1 MASNETLIHRFW
13 RHVFEKSHRP
23 AFLVKNRRP
32 AAEPIVMGGGPMHA
46 PHVYFPKREP
56 YVALTFEDAGV
67 LVAEIVNFLRQ
78 CGFKRGDKAA
88 ILAWN
93 KPEWVWTDLAIQTM
107 GGVTVPI
114 YPNSNGE
121 AVDYILANSGAS
133 FLFGDSSEQLAKVG
147 PDSAV
152 KKFLLTEP
160 IVNLADYEAQAP
172 SRKEYSILTR
182 NLLLEIEQVVK
193 GDHRNAILAGALAS
207 ISRSD
212 PATIIYTSGSTGR
225 PKGVVLTHGNIASA
239 CETLSETA
247 FQFNEEDVAL
257 SYLPLAHVYERVDG
271 NALTLWNAIPS
282 AYCSPEEVG
291 DVLPIVKP
299 TMLIGVPAVWRKMK
313 DKIDKKLLAETG
325 VKAKL
330 VAWALKQN
338 KPGFRRWLADAL
350 VFKKVRAGLGGRLRI
365 VMSGGAAISSDILNF
380 FNLVGIKLLE
390 GYGMTET
397 SGGVIVN
404 TPTANK
410 VGTVGKVIPNVL
422 IKVVP
427 READLDK
434 PNTGVLWMKNRDEH
448 GPIFGGYLGLPEENA
463 KSFDAE
469 GYFCSGDVV
478 QIVDGDYVA
487 IRGRAKRQFK
497 TDQGKYVSPDDVEK
511 AFDGESIV
519 GFMVPIGDGL
529 PFVSALIF
537 VNQLTAKDYLKAK
550 GITAPA
556 GQDAAA
562 FYATHP
568 EIVKLIDRAKETANQ
583 KLQRWETVK
592 KVHIVPVEATVANGL
607 LTPTLK
613 IRAEEAM
620 KRYKAEIEALYKK

>member
-1 MASNETLIHRFW
+1 MATQETLIQRFW
-13 RHVFEKSHRP
+13 RHVFEKPTRP
-23 AFLVKNRRP
+23 AFLVKNRGP
-32 AAEPIVMGGGPMHA
+32 VEQPILIGGGPMHA
-46 PHVYFPKREP
+46 PHVYVPKREAYRP
-56 YVALTFEDAGV
+56 LSHMDAGI
-67 LVAEIVNFLRQ
+67 LVAEIVTFLRQ

-93 KPEWVWTDLAIQTM
+93 RPEWVWTDLAIQTM

-121 AVDYILANSGAS
+121 AVDYIIANSGAT
-133 FLFGDSSEQLAKVG
+133 FIFGDSSEQLAKVG
-147 PDSAV
+147 PQSDA
-152 KKFLLTEP
+152 KKFLLSEP
-160 IVNLADYEAQAP
+160 IVNLADYEVTPP
-172 SRKEYSILTR
+172 SHKEFSILTR
-182 NLLLEIEQVVK
+182 NQLLDIEQVVTGK
-193 GDHRNAILAGALAS
+193 ARDSLLASELAS
-207 ISRSD
+207 ITRKD

-239 CETLSETA
+239 CETLSATA
-247 FQFNEEDVAL
+247 FQFNEDDVAL

-282 AYCSPEEVG
+282 AYCSPEEMG
-291 DVLPIVKP
+291 DVIPLIKP

-313 DKIDKKLLAETG
+313 DKIDKKLTAETG
-325 VKAKL
+325 LKAKL

-338 KPGFRRWLADAL
+338 KPGFCRWLADKL
-350 VFKKVRAGLGGRLRI
+350 VFNKVRAGMGGRLRI

-380 FNLVGIKLLE
+380 FNLVGINLLE

-404 TPTANK
+404 TPSANK

-422 IKVVP
+422 IKIVP
-427 READLDK
+427 REQDLDT
-434 PNTGVLWMKNRDEH
+434 PNKGVLWMKNRDEH

-478 QIVDGDYVA
+478 QLLDGGYVA

-511 AFDGESIV
+511 AFDGESII

-529 PFVSALIF
+529 PFVSALVF
-537 VNQLTAKDYLKAK
+537 VNQLTARDHLKAK
-550 GITAPA
+550 GITVPA

-562 FYATHP
+562 FYATHG
-568 EIVKLIDRAKETANQ
+568 EIVALVEAAKETANK

-592 KVHIVPVEATVANGL
+592 KFTILPVEATVANGL

-613 IRAEEAM
+613 IRTEEAM
-620 KRYKAEIEALYKK
+620 KRYKAEVEAMYKK

>member
-1 MASNETLIHRFW
+1 MATQETLIHRFW
-13 RHVFEKSHRP
+13 RHVFETPARP
-23 AFLVKNRRP
+23 AFLVKNRGP
-32 AAEPIVMGGGPMHA
+32 VEQPIVLGGGYMRG
-46 PHVYFPKREP
+46 PHVYYPKREP
-56 YVALTFEDAGV
+56 YRALTHMDAGI
-67 LVAEIVNFLRQ
+67 LVAEIVTFLRQ

-93 KPEWVWTDLAIQTM
+93 CPEWVWTDLAIQTM

-121 AVDYILANSGAS
+121 AVDYILANSGAT
-133 FLFGDSSEQLAKVG
+133 FLFGDGSDQLAKVT
-147 PDSAV
+147 PDSQV
-152 KKFLLTEP
+152 KKFLLSEP
-160 IVNLADYEAQAP
+160 IVNLADYEVTP
-172 SRKEYSILTR
+172 PKSKEFSILTR
-182 NLLLEIEQVVK
+182 NQLIEIESVIRRGAK
-193 GDHRNAILAGALAS
+193 NSLMASELAQ
-207 ISRSD
+207 ITRKD

-271 NALTLWNAIPS
+271 NALTLWNGIPS
-282 AYCSPEEVG
+282 AYCRPEEMG
-291 DVLPIVKP
+291 DVLPLVKP

-313 DKIDKKLLAETG
+313 DKIDNKLKVETG
-325 VKAKL
+325 LKAKI
-330 VAWALKQN
+330 VGWALKQD
-338 KPGFRRWLADAL
+338 KPGFKRWLADQL
-350 VFKKVRAGLGGRLRI
+350 VFKKVRAGMGGRLRI
-365 VMSGGAAISSDILNF
+365 VMSGGAAISADTLNF
-380 FNLVGIKLLE
+380 FNLCGIRLLE

-404 TPTANK
+404 TPTTNK
-410 VGTVGKVIPNVL
+410 VGTVGTVIPNVE

-427 READLDK
+427 REQDKDK
-434 PNTGVLWMKNRDEH
+434 PNTGVLWMKNKDEH

-478 QIVDGDYVA
+478 QILDGGYVA

-511 AFDGESIV
+511 AFEGESIV
-519 GFMVPIGDGL
+519 GFIVPIGDAL
-529 PFVSALIF
+529 PYVSALIF
-537 VNQLTAKDYLKAK
+537 VNQLAARDHLKAK

-556 GQDAAA
+556 DGDAAA

-568 EIVKLIDRAKETANQ
+568 EIVALIESAKETANK
-583 KLQRWETVK
+583 KLQRWESVK
-592 KVHIVPVEATVANGL
+592 RVAILPVEATVANGL

-620 KRYKAEIEALYKK
+620 KRYKAEVEAIYVK

>member
-1 MASNETLIHRFW
+1 MANQETLIQRFW
-13 RHVFEKSHRP
+13 RHVFEMPARP
-23 AFLVKNRRP
+23 AFLVKNRGP
-32 AAEPIVMGGGPMHA
+32 VEQPILIGGGPMHA
-46 PHVYFPKREP
+46 PHVYVPKREAYRP
-56 YVALTFEDAGV
+56 LSHMDAGI
-67 LVAEIVNFLRQ
+67 LVAEIVTFLRQ

-93 KPEWVWTDLAIQTM
+93 RPEWVWTDLAIQTM

-121 AVDYILANSGAS
+121 AVDYIIANSGAT

-147 PDSAV
+147 PDSEV
-152 KKFLLTEP
+152 KKFLLAEP
-160 IVNLADYEAQAP
+160 IVNLADYEVTPP
-172 SRKEYSILTR
+172 SRKEFSILTR
-182 NLLLEIEQVVK
+182 NQLFDIEQVVTGK
-193 GDHRNAILAGALAS
+193 AKNSLLATELAS
-207 ISRSD
+207 ITRKD

-247 FQFNEEDVAL
+247 FQFTEDDVAL

-282 AYCSPEEVG
+282 AYCSPEEMGEVIP
-291 DVLPIVKP
+291 LIKP

-313 DKIDKKLLAETG
+313 DKIDKKLTAETG
-325 VKAKL
+325 LKAKL

-338 KPGFRRWLADAL
+338 KPGFCRWLADKL
-350 VFKKVRAGLGGRLRI
+350 VFNKVRAGMGGRLRI

-380 FNLVGIKLLE
+380 FNLVGINLLE

-404 TPTANK
+404 TPSANK

-422 IKVVP
+422 IKIVP
-427 READLDK
+427 REQDK
-434 PNTGVLWMKNRDEH
+434 DTPNKGVLWMKNRDEH

-478 QIVDGDYVA
+478 QLLDGGYVA

-511 AFDGESIV
+511 AFDGESII

-529 PFVSALIF
+529 PFVSALVF
-537 VNQLTAKDYLKAK
+537 VNQLTARDHLKAK
-550 GITAPA
+550 GITVPA

-562 FYATHP
+562 FFATHP
-568 EIVKLIDRAKETANQ
+568 EIVALVENAKEIANK

-592 KVHIVPVEATVANGL
+592 KVTIIPIEATVANGL

-613 IRAEEAM
+613 MRTEEAM
-620 KRYKAEIEALYKK
+620 KRYQAEVEAIYKK

>member
-1 MASNETLIHRFW
+1 MATQETLIQRFW
-13 RHVFEKSHRP
+13 RHVFEKPTRP
-23 AFLVKNRRP
+23 AFLVKNRGP
-32 AAEPIVMGGGPMHA
+32 VEQPILIGGGPMHA
-46 PHVYFPKREP
+46 PHVYVPKREAYRP
-56 YVALTFEDAGV
+56 LSHMDAGI
-67 LVAEIVNFLRQ
+67 LVAEIVTFLRQ

-93 KPEWVWTDLAIQTM
+93 RPEWVWTDLAIQTM

-121 AVDYILANSGAS
+121 AVDYIIANSGAT

-147 PDSAV
+147 PDSDV
-152 KKFLLTEP
+152 KKFLLSEP
-160 IVNLADYEAQAP
+160 IVNLADYEVTPP
-172 SRKEYSILTR
+172 SQKEFSILTR
-182 NLLLEIEQVVK
+182 NQLLDIEQVIK
-193 GDHRNAILAGALAS
+193 GNARNTILASELAS
-207 ISRSD
+207 VTRKD

-239 CETLSETA
+239 CETLSATA
-247 FQFNEEDVAL
+247 FQFNEDDVAL

-282 AYCSPEEVG
+282 AYCSPEEMGEVIP
-291 DVLPIVKP
+291 LIKP

-313 DKIDKKLLAETG
+313 DKIDKKLTAETG
-325 VKAKL
+325 LKAKIA
-330 VAWALKQN
+330 AWAMKQS
-338 KPGFRRWLADAL
+338 KPGFCRWLADQL
-350 VFKKVRAGLGGRLRI
+350 VFKKVRAGMGGRLRI

-380 FNLVGIKLLE
+380 FNLVGINLLE

-397 SGGVIVN
+397 TGGVIVN
-404 TPTANK
+404 TPSANK

-422 IKVVP
+422 IKIVP
-427 READLDK
+427 REQDLDT
-434 PNTGVLWMKNRDEH
+434 PNKGVLWMKNRDEH

-478 QIVDGDYVA
+478 QLLEGDYVA

-511 AFDGESIV
+511 AFDGESII

-529 PFVSALIF
+529 PFVSALVF
-537 VNQLTAKDYLKAK
+537 VNQLTARDHLKAK
-550 GITAPA
+550 GITVPA
-556 GQDAAA
+556 GQDAQA

-568 EIVKLIDRAKETANQ
+568 EIVALVEAAKETANK

-592 KVHIVPVEATVANGL
+592 KFTILPIEATVANGL

-613 IRAEEAM
+613 IRTEEAM
-620 KRYKAEIEALYKK
+620 KRYKAEVEAMYKK

>member
-1 MASNETLIHRFW
+1 MATQETLIQRFW
-13 RHVFEKSHRP
+13 RHVFEMPARP
-23 AFLVKNRRP
+23 AFLVKNRGP
-32 AAEPIVMGGGPMHA
+32 VEQPILVGGGPMHV
-46 PHVYFPKREP
+46 PHVYVPKRE
-56 YVALTFEDAGV
+56 AFRSLSHMDAGI
-67 LVAEIVNFLRQ
+67 LVAEIVTFLRQ
-78 CGFKRGDKAA
+78 CGFKRGDHAA

-93 KPEWVWTDLAIQTM
+93 HPEWVWHDLAIQTL

-121 AVDYILANSGAS
+121 AVDYIIANSGAT
-133 FLFGDSSEQLAKVG
+133 FIFGDSSEQLAKVG
-147 PDSAV
+147 PQSAV
-152 KKFLLTEP
+152 KKFLLSEA
-160 IVNLADYEAQAP
+160 IVNLADYEVTPP
-172 SRKEYSILTR
+172 SRKEFSIITR

-193 GDHRNAILAGALAS
+193 GKSTNSLLAS
-207 ISRSD
+207 ELAQITRKD

-239 CETLSETA
+239 CETLSATA
-247 FQFNEEDVAL
+247 FQFTEDDVAL

-271 NALTLWNAIPS
+271 NALTLWNGIPS
-282 AYCSPEEVG
+282 AYCSPEEMAEY
-291 DVLPIVKP
+291 LPLIKP

-313 DKIDKKLLAETG
+313 DKIDKKLTAETG
-325 VKAKL
+325 LKAKIA
-330 VAWALKQN
+330 AWALKQN
-338 KPGFRRWLADAL
+338 KPGFCRWLADKL
-350 VFKKVRAGLGGRLRI
+350 VFKKVRSGMGGRLRI

-380 FNLVGIKLLE
+380 FNLVGIQLLE

-410 VGTVGKVIPNVL
+410 VGTVGKVMPNVS
-422 IKVVP
+422 IKIVP
-427 READLDK
+427 REQDLEK
-434 PNTGVLWMKNRDEH
+434 PNTGVLWMKNKEEH

-478 QIVDGDYVA
+478 QLVEDDYVA

-529 PFVSALIF
+529 PFVTALIF
-537 VNQLTAKDYLKAK
+537 VNQLAARDHLKAK
-550 GITAPA
+550 GITVPA

-568 EIVKLIDRAKETANQ
+568 EIVALIESAKETANK

-592 KVHIVPVEATVANGL
+592 KVAILPIEATVANGL

-620 KRYKAEIEALYKK
+620 KRYKAEMEALYKR

>member
-1 MASNETLIHRFW
+1 MATQETLIQRFW
-13 RHVFEKSHRP
+13 RHVFEKPNRP

-32 AAEPIVMGGGPMHA
+32 QQEPILLGGGPMHA
-46 PHVYFPKREP
+46 PHVYYPKREA
-56 YVALTFEDAGV
+56 YVALSHMDAGI
-67 LVAEIVNFLRQ
+67 LVAEIVTFLRQ
-78 CGFKRGDKAA
+78 CGFKRGDTAA
-88 ILAWN
+88 ILSWN
-93 KPEWVWTDLAIQTM
+93 RPEWVWTDLAIQTL

-121 AVDYILANSGAS
+121 AVDYILANSGAK
-133 FLFGDSSEQLAKVG
+133 FVFADSSEQLAKVA
-147 PDSAV
+147 PEADV
-152 KKFLLTEP
+152 KKFLLGEP
-160 IVNLADYEAQAP
+160 IANLSDYEAVAP
-172 SRKEYSILTR
+172 SQKEFSILTR
-182 NLLLEIEQVVK
+182 NQLLDIERAVK
-193 GDHRNAILAGALAS
+193 DGDRNSLLASELAS
-207 ISRSD
+207 ITRSD

-225 PKGVVLTHGNIASA
+225 PKGVLLTHGNIATA
-239 CETLSETA
+239 CETLSATA
-247 FQFNEEDVAL
+247 FKFTEEDVAL

-282 AYCSPEEVG
+282 AYCSPEEMG
-291 DVLPIVKP
+291 DVLPLVKP

-313 DKIDKKLLAETG
+313 DKIDKKLFAETG
-325 VKAKL
+325 IKGKL
-330 VAWALKQN
+330 VAWALKQD
-338 KPGFRRWLADAL
+338 KPGFCRWLADTL
-350 VFKKVRAGLGGRLRI
+350 VFKKVRAGMGGRLRI
-365 VMSGGAAISSDILNF
+365 VMSGGAAISPDILNF
-380 FNLVGIKLLE
+380 FNLVGIGLLE

-404 TPTANK
+404 TPENNK
-410 VGTVGKVIPNVL
+410 VGTVGKVIDNVL

-427 READLDK
+427 REQDK
-434 PNTGVLWMKNRDEH
+434 DTPNKGVLWMKNRDEH

-478 QIVDGDYVA
+478 QLLDGGYVA

-519 GFMVPIGDGL
+519 GFMVPIGDAL
-529 PFVSALIF
+529 PFVSALVF
-537 VNQLTAKDYLKAK
+537 LNQLTARDYLKAK
-550 GITAPA
+550 GITAPE
-556 GQDAAA
+556 GGDAAA

-568 EIVKLIDRAKETANQ
+568 EIVKLVDQAKETANA

-592 KVHIVPVEATVANGL
+592 KVTILPVEATVANGL

-620 KRYKAEIEALYKK
+620 KRYKAEIEAMYKK